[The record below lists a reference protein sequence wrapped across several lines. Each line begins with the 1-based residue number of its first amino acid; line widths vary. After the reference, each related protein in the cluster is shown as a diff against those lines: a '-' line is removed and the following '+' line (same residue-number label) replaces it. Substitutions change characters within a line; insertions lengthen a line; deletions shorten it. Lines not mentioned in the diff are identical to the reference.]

1 MEKIKSMLENAAVS
15 GIDVWNPMEYQMEC
29 IGHNEK

>member
-15 GIDVWNPMEYQMEC
+15 GIDVWNPMEYQMERLSL
-29 IGHNEK
+29 IHI